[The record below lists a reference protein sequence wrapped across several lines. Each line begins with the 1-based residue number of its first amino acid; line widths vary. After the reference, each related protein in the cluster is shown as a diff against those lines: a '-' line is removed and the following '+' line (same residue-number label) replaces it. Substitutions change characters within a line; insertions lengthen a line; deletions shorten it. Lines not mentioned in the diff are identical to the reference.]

1 MRRRQVKVMQE
12 SIQSKSTFS
21 EWQLTVLVIVA
32 GMGGMYF
39 YPRSFGRW
47 SGISFALTAGLVL
60 LSMGMLARC
69 FSLSQS
75 VSFPELLRENLGLIP
90 ARIILAAAA
99 VYFAAEIC
107 CVTVKQTRMTGLFLL
122 EKTPPQVI
130 PAVTLLTVCFLITS
144 GIRQVARAAEL
155 LFPAVVIPLL
165 FVLAMGLF
173 SLDYGELLP
182 LLRPDGLPVAS
193 LSEWLSP
200 WGGITAAAFFAGY
213 YEKRRLRRCLL
224 SGSLLLAALCVGV
237 LVCCVGVFSIEGI
250 KHLAF
255 PLTELS
261 RVVSIGNISLN
272 HRFDI
277 LYIMIYNAVTL
288 LSAGILL
295 YCCCI
300 SLCGVC
306 GVRSHSVFNF
316 LLLPV
321 VYTLSYLSLSD
332 GRIALFIADWGK
344 LLFLFGLI
352 PMVFIAAT
360 FRKRREERACIS

>member
-1 MRRRQVKVMQE
+1 MQE
-12 SIQSKSTFS
+12 TNQSKSAFS

-39 YPRSFGRW
+39 YPDSLGRW
-47 SGISFALTAGLVL
+47 SGMALALTAALVL
-60 LSMGMLARC
+60 LSMGMLAKC
-69 FSLSQS
+69 FSLSRS
-75 VSFPELLRENLGLIP
+75 ISFPELLRENLGLIP
-90 ARIILAAAA
+90 AKIILAGAA

-107 CVTVKQTRMTGLFLL
+107 CVTVRQTRMTGLFLL

-130 PAVTLLTVCFLITS
+130 PAVTLLTVCFVITS
-144 GIRQVARAAEL
+144 GIRQVARTAEL
-155 LFPAVVIPLL
+155 LFPAVAIPLL

-182 LLRPDGLPVAS
+182 LLSPDELPAAS
-193 LSEWLSP
+193 LPEWLSP

-213 YEKRRLRRCLL
+213 YEKRRLRRCLI
-224 SGSLLLAALCVGV
+224 SGSLLLAVLCAGV
-237 LVCCVGVFSIEGI
+237 LVCCIGVFSIEGT

-321 VYTLSYLSLSD
+321 IYTLSYLSLSND
-332 GRIALFIADWGK
+332 GIAVFIADWGK
-344 LLFLFGLI
+344 LVFLFGLI
-352 PMVFIAAT
+352 PAVYEAAL
-360 FRKRREERACIS
+360 FRNRRETSACTS

>member
-1 MRRRQVKVMQE
+1 MNE
-12 SIQSKSTFS
+12 NNANSAFS
-21 EWQLTVLVIVA
+21 EWQLTVLVMTA

-39 YPRSFGRW
+39 YPETFGRW
-47 SGISFALTAGLVL
+47 SGMELLLAAAAVL
-60 LSMGMLARC
+60 LAMGMLAKC

-75 VSFPELLRENLGLIP
+75 LSFPELLRENFGGLP
-90 ARIILAAAA
+90 ARIILAGTA

-144 GIRQVARAAEL
+144 GIRQVARTAEL
-155 LFPAVVIPLL
+155 LFPAVAVPLL
-165 FVLAMGLF
+165 FILTMGLF
-173 SLDYGELLP
+173 TLDYGELLP
-182 LLRPDGLPVAS
+182 LLRPGRLPSVPAEQW
-193 LSEWLSP
+193 LSHWLSP
-200 WGGITAAAFFAGY
+200 LGGIAAAAFFAGY

-224 SGSLLLAALCVGV
+224 SGTLLLSVLCVGV
-237 LVCCVGVFSIEGI
+237 LVCCAGVFSVEGTN
-250 KHLAF
+250 HLAF

-300 SLCGVC
+300 SLCGAFH
-306 GVRSHSVFNF
+306 VRSHSVFNF

-321 VYTLSYLSLSD
+321 IYTLSYVSLSD
-332 GRIALFIADWGK
+332 DRIAILIADGGK
-344 LLFLFGLI
+344 VIFLFGLI
-352 PMVFIAAT
+352 PAIYLAT
-360 FRKRREERACIS
+360 IWKKRKARSA